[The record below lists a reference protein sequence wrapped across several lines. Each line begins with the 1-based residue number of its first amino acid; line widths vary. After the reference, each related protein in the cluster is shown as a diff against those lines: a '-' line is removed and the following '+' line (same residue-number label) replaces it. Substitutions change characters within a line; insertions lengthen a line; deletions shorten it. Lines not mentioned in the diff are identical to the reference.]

1 MKAVVWTGPRQME
14 IQNIDRPE
22 PGHGELLIRID
33 AVGICGSELSGF
45 LGENSLRVPPLIMGH
60 EFAGEVAAI
69 GPGVVGHQLGER
81 VTVNP
86 LLTCGS
92 CPSCLMGLESLCA
105 TRQLIG
111 VHRSGA
117 FAEFVTAPAAN
128 CLPMPD
134 GMSAVTGSLA
144 EPLACGVRAA
154 RLGGVS
160 QGSRVVI
167 LGAGAI
173 GLMCIAAVR
182 KAGGS
187 ATMSVEVNPGRLVT
201 AASWGAEKTC
211 DARTQD
217 PAAVIKELTGGQG
230 ADVVI
235 DAVGS
240 SITRRTAVDLA
251 RPGGTVVLVGLH
263 EAESVFAANHIIRS
277 EIKLT
282 GSFAYTREDF
292 AQAVSMLAAGDLPTS
307 GDWLETRELEACAA
321 SFTQLV
327 DDPPAA
333 AKITLIP

>member
-1 MKAVVWTGPRQME
+1 MKAVVWTGPRAMA
-14 IQNIDRPE
+14 IQEVDRPE
-22 PGHGELLIRID
+22 PGDGELLIKVE

-69 GPGVVGHQLGER
+69 GSGAAGHRLGER

-86 LLTCGS
+86 LLTCGTCS
-92 CPSCLMGLESLCA
+92 FCQMGLESLCA

-117 FAEFVTAPAAN
+117 FAEYVVVPAAN
-128 CLPMPD
+128 CVPIPD

-154 RLGGVS
+154 RLGGIR
-160 QGSRVVI
+160 QGSRVAVV
-167 LGAGAI
+167 GAGAI

-182 KAGGS
+182 QLGGS
-187 ATMSVEVNPGRLVT
+187 ALMSVEVNPGRLAT
-201 AASWGAEKTC
+201 AAHWGAERLC
-211 DARTQD
+211 DARTQE
-217 PAAVIKELTGGQG
+217 PAALIKEQTGGMG

-240 SITRRTAVDLA
+240 SITRRTAVSMA

-263 EAESVFAANHIIRS
+263 EAESPFAANHIIRS
-277 EIKLT
+277 EIKVT
-282 GSFAYTREDF
+282 GSFAYTGEDF
-292 AQAVSMLAAGDLPTS
+292 AQAVAMLAAGDLPIS

-321 SFTQLV
+321 AFTQLV